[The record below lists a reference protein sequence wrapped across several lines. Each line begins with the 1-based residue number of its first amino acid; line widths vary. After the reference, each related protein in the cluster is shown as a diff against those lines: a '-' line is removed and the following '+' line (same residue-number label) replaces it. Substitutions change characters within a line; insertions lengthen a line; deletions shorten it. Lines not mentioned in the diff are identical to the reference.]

1 MKYLGDIQWASADGS
16 VHRFKEIY
24 QLMVDEPVD
33 YGTAVAYLTAPAWT
47 PVDIIDYNLYTNN
60 WTYLTADR
68 LLFLIRLITNSIGNG
83 EPENAPTYVEMH
95 PNCLTYPEWYYSDG
109 KHSFDD
115 VLSVPN
121 PFPFHK
127 SYVDLL
133 TSLFRTLEI
142 CVSDGL
148 SMKLGRFNDDVV
160 TGDGFFDLII
170 PASYNTTILSGFGE
184 STAGWEGQRV
194 DNIWVSAKF
203 GSISANAFQTIEASS
218 SSGVTARSLAPTK
231 RFCHPMQNQV
241 LYNPMGEQS
250 LSGLWGIRQLQ
261 INRATNIASLFTLK
275 EDKSYDWTDGYGST
289 YTMIEVRAGAG
300 GRTYFVPSTLTEVVI
315 NNVSETTLA
324 YEQSASIAG
333 SQFYSMTMLQSVQI
347 GSGYSGVGT
356 RAFAGCSALSSVV
369 FSDGLLTIGQE
380 AFRDCTALT
389 AKSLRLPDGVIT
401 VEQNAFQNCS
411 ALTEFDWHFQA
422 SSINAYTFEGCTN
435 LVTLRLSSS
444 VTFIATNALDGCRK
458 LSDIYYDGTKANW
471 DSNVTKPGEGA
482 WPSVGI
488 VLTLHCT
495 DGDYELQHPIE

>member
-1 MKYLGDIQWASADGS
+1 MKYLSDIQWASTDGS

-47 PVDIIDYNLYTNN
+47 PADIIDYNLYTNN

-68 LLFLIRLITNSIGNG
+68 LLFLIRLITNSIGDG
-83 EPENAPTYVEMH
+83 ESENAPTYAEMH

-148 SMKLGRFNDDVV
+148 LMKLSNFNDAV

-170 PASYNTTILSGFGE
+170 PASYNATVLSGFSE
-184 STAGWEGQRV
+184 STAGWNGQRV

-203 GSISANAFQTIEASS
+203 GSISANALQTIEANS

-241 LYNPMGEQS
+241 LYNPMGEGS
-250 LSGLWGIRQLQ
+250 LSGLWGLQQLQ

-300 GRTYFVPSTLTEVVI
+300 GRTYFVPSTLTEIVI
-315 NNVSETTLA
+315 NSVSETTLA
-324 YEQSASIAG
+324 YEQQSIIG
-333 SQFYSMTMLQSVQI
+333 SQFYGMTMLQSVQV
-347 GSGYSGVGT
+347 GSGYSTVGSY
-356 RAFAGCSALSSVV
+356 AFAGCSALSSVA
-369 FSDGLLTIGQE
+369 FSDGLLTIGQN
-380 AFRDCTALT
+380 AFANCTALT
-389 AKSLRLPDGVIT
+389 DKSLKFPDGVTT

-422 SSINAYTFEGCTN
+422 SSINAYTFEGCVN
-435 LVTLRLSSS
+435 LAKLHLSSS

-458 LSDIYYDGTKANW
+458 LSDIYYNGIKADW
-471 DSNVTKPGEGA
+471 DNNVTKPGEGA